1 MPALRKLPRNESL
14 IPILFLHSFR
24 YIGLAFLIYG
34 VTSEVLDPR
43 FANPAAYGDLAAS
56 ILAIISI
63 VALKSGWKLAI
74 PLVWLFNIE
83 GTLDLLFAVYQGFRL
98 VPAGHFGSTFFIPAV
113 IVPALLVTHAMVFRL
128 LLTGNN
134 DKTDS

>member
-1 MPALRKLPRNESL
+1 VERYIIPASFTISFFAYILIAVWYLMPALRKLPRNESL

-43 FANPAAYGDLAAS
+43 FANPAAYGDLVAS

-83 GTLDLLFAVYQGFRL
+83 
-98 VPAGHFGSTFFIPAV
+98 
-113 IVPALLVTHAMVFRL
+113 
-128 LLTGNN
+128 
-134 DKTDS
+134 